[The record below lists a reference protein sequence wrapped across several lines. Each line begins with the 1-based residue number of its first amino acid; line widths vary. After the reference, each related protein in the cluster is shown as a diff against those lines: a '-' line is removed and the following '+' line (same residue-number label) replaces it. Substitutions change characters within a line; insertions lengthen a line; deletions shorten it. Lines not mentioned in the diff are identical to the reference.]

1 MQGEGGGQTYF
12 SSYVVNSTPGLW
24 NNEQY
29 QAFKGWGEGLKDFC
43 QACILPLLRSSS
55 SQIELENS
63 QEISDKC
70 PRMPHTGIQLTAQL
84 LSIPGLCKNQ
94 TVHSIEL
101 VAQMGVGSGIEE

>member
-1 MQGEGGGQTYF
+1 MRVGDRYF

-63 QEISDKC
+63 QAISDKC
-70 PRMPHTGIQLTAQL
+70 PRMPHTEL

-94 TVHSIEL
+94 IVHSIEL
-101 VAQMGVGSGIEE
+101 VAQTGVGSGIEE